1 MKNEN
6 VWKKYGEKELKEL
19 HEISERYKKCL
30 NLGKTER
37 ECVKLTVEMAKEAGY
52 RDVKDVLVR

>member
-30 NLGKTER
+30 NLGKT
-37 ECVKLTVEMAKEAGY
+37 
-52 RDVKDVLVR
+52 